1 METAMPPIPGYS
13 ISTVREFIGR
23 ELGVS
28 SWHAIDQSRID
39 AFASCTDDYQWIHV
53 DLERA
58 KRESPFGGTI
68 AHGYLTLSMLAPMQ
82 NEIGVIPADAKQA
95 INAGADKLRFLS
107 PVKAGARIRMRVT
120 LLEVED
126 RGKGR
131 LLLRTGNTFE
141 IEGEQKPALTVES
154 LALVS

>member
-1 METAMPPIPGYS
+1 MAIPGYKLA
-13 ISTVREFIGR
+13 TLGEFVGK

-28 SWHAIDQSRID
+28 SWHAIDQNRIN
-39 AFASCTDDYQWIHV
+39 AFAECTGDHQWIHV
-53 DLERA
+53 DVDRA

-68 AHGYLTLSMLAPMQ
+68 AHGYLTLSMLAPLQ
-82 NEIGVIPADAKQA
+82 EEIGVIPDGTRQA
-95 INAGADKLRFLS
+95 INFGLDKLRFLT

-120 LLEVED
+120 LLSVED

-131 LLLRTGNTFE
+131 LLLRTANTFD
-141 IEGEQKPALTVES
+141 IEGAEKPALTAES

>member
-1 METAMPPIPGYS
+1 MPIAGYS
-13 ISTVREFIGR
+13 MSTLREFVGR

-28 SWHAIDQSRID
+28 GWLTIGQDRID
-39 AFASCTDDYQWIHV
+39 AFANCTDDRQWIHV
-53 DLERA
+53 DVERA

-68 AHGYLTLSMLAPMQ
+68 AHGYLTLAMLAPMQ
-82 NEIGVIPADAKQA
+82 IEIGVIPPDAKQA
-95 INAGADKLRFLS
+95 INMGLDKLRFLS
-107 PVKAGARIRMRVT
+107 PVKAGARIRMHAM

-131 LLLRTGNTFE
+131 LVLRTQNTVD
-141 IEGEQKPALTVES
+141 IDGEEKPALTMES

>member
-1 METAMPPIPGYS
+1 MPISGYS
-13 ISTVREFIGR
+13 INTVREFIGR

-28 SWHAIDQSRID
+28 GWHAIEQSRID
-39 AFASCTDDYQWIHV
+39 AFANCTDDHQWIHV
-53 DLERA
+53 DVQRA
-58 KRESPFGGTI
+58 KKESPFGGTI

-82 NEIGVIPADAKQA
+82 SEIGIIPADAKQA

-107 PVKAGARIRMRVT
+107 PVKAGARIRMRAT

>member
-1 METAMPPIPGYS
+1 MAIPGYKLA
-13 ISTVREFIGR
+13 TVGEFVGK

-28 SWHAIDQSRID
+28 SWHAIDQDRIN
-39 AFASCTDDYQWIHV
+39 AFAECTGDHQWIHV
-53 DLERA
+53 DVDRA

-68 AHGYLTLSMLAPMQ
+68 AHGYLTLSMLAPLQ
-82 NEIGVIPADAKQA
+82 EEIGVIPDGTRQA
-95 INAGADKLRFLS
+95 INFGLDKLRFLT

-120 LLEVED
+120 LLSVED

-131 LLLRTGNTFE
+131 LLLRTANTFD
-141 IEGEQKPALTVES
+141 IEGAEKPALTAES

>member
-1 METAMPPIPGYS
+1 MPIPGYS
-13 ISTVREFIGR
+13 MSTVREFIGR

-28 SWHAIDQSRID
+28 SWRTIDQDRID
-39 AFASCTDDYQWIHV
+39 AFAGCTDDHQWIHV
-53 DLERA
+53 DVERA

-82 NEIGVIPADAKQA
+82 IEIGVIPPDAKQA
-95 INAGADKLRFLS
+95 INMGLDKLRFLS
-107 PVKAGARIRMRVT
+107 PVKAGARIRMHAT

-131 LLLRTGNTFE
+131 LVLRTQNTVD
-141 IEGEQKPALTVES
+141 IEGEEKPALTMES
-154 LALVS
+154 LAFVA

>member
-1 METAMPPIPGYS
+1 MPISGYAMG
-13 ISTVREFIGR
+13 TLRQFIGR

-28 SWHAIDQSRID
+28 GWHTIGQDRID
-39 AFASCTDDYQWIHV
+39 AFARCTDDRQWIHV
-53 DLERA
+53 DVERA

-82 NEIGVIPADAKQA
+82 IEIGVIPSDAKQA
-95 INAGADKLRFLS
+95 INMGLDKLRFLS
-107 PVKAGARIRMRVT
+107 PVKAGARIRMHAT

-131 LLLRTGNTFE
+131 LVLRTQNTVD
-141 IEGEQKPALTVES
+141 IEGEEKPALTMES
-154 LALVS
+154 LALVA

>member
-1 METAMPPIPGYS
+1 MAIPGYKLA
-13 ISTVREFIGR
+13 TVGEFVGK

-28 SWHAIDQSRID
+28 SWHAIDQDRIN
-39 AFASCTDDYQWIHV
+39 AFAECTGDHQWIHV
-53 DLERA
+53 DVDRS

-68 AHGYLTLSMLAPMQ
+68 AHGYLTLSMLAPLQ
-82 NEIGVIPADAKQA
+82 EEIGVIPDGTRQA
-95 INAGADKLRFLS
+95 INFGLDKLRFLT

-120 LLEVED
+120 LISVED

-131 LLLRTGNTFE
+131 LLLRTANTFD
-141 IEGEQKPALTVES
+141 IEGAEKPALTAES

>member
-1 METAMPPIPGYS
+1 MAIPGYKLAS
-13 ISTVREFIGR
+13 VGEFVGK

-28 SWHAIDQSRID
+28 SWHVIDQDRIN
-39 AFASCTDDYQWIHV
+39 AFAECTGDHQWIHV
-53 DLERA
+53 DVDRS

-68 AHGYLTLSMLAPMQ
+68 AHGYLTLSMLAPLQ
-82 NEIGVIPADAKQA
+82 EEIGVIPDGTRQA
-95 INAGADKLRFLS
+95 INFGLDKLRFLT

-120 LLEVED
+120 LLSVED

-131 LLLRTGNTFE
+131 LLLRTANTFD
-141 IEGEQKPALTVES
+141 IEGAEKPALTAES

>member
-1 METAMPPIPGYS
+1 MQIPNYS
-13 ISTVREFIGR
+13 MGTVREFIGR

-28 SWHAIDQSRID
+28 GWRTIDQERID
-39 AFASCTDDYQWIHV
+39 AFARCTDDHQWIHV
-53 DLERA
+53 DVERA

-68 AHGYLTLSMLAPMQ
+68 AHGYLTLAMLAPLQ

-95 INAGADKLRFLS
+95 INMGADKLRFLS
-107 PVKAGARIRMRVT
+107 PVKAGARIRMRVV

-131 LLLRTGNTFE
+131 MLLRTQNTFD
-141 IEGEQKPALTVES
+141 IEGEEKPALTVES